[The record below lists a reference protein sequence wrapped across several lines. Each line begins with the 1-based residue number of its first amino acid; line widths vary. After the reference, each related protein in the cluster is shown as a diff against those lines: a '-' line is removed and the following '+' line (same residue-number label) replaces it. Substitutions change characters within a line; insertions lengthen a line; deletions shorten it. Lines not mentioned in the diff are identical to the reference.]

1 MDGIIYATMSLRLVR
16 VPSGLHR
23 TAGVVA
29 NCLSEDDSPAAAIP
43 HDRAGGRA
51 AARLFVDAGHRRI
64 ALVGGVGRQGSPAAG
79 ARLLFLPE
87 SPHG

>member
-1 MDGIIYATMSLRLVR
+1 MAELLDRRVDGIIYATMSLRLVC

-23 TAGVVA
+23 TAAVA
-29 NCLSEDDSPAAAIP
+29 VNCLPEDDSPTAEIP
-43 HDRAGGRA
+43 HDR
-51 AARLFVDAGHRRI
+51 
-64 ALVGGVGRQGSPAAG
+64 AG